1 MYSKT
6 VSQLVTYGMLK
17 DDGRFAAADND
28 DDDDVPR

>member
-17 DDGRFAAADND
+17 DDGRFAADDD